1 MKTPFIYGI
10 AAEKMYFTDR
20 EKETKRLL
28 LNFENGLNTIIV
40 SPRRWGKTS
49 LVNKVAELMK
59 ENQQIRIVRMDI
71 FSVRTQ
77 EDFYRMFATEIIR
90 QTATRTEEWLE
101 NTKRFLS
108 SLVPVVT
115 MSTDPMN
122 PVSFSLKSVMPDYG
136 EEVLTLPERIAKEKE
151 IHLIIC
157 IDEFQQIGELSNS
170 ITFQKKLRSVWQHQ
184 HSVSYCLYGS
194 KRHLLMN
201 MFGKRSYPF
210 YKFGDM
216 LFLERIPL
224 EYWYEY
230 IQSRFEQNGKHID
243 TRFVDDIYTYVDG
256 NSYYVQQL
264 SWLVWARTENE
275 VNEGIMA
282 EAKQDLLLQSHSLFM
297 EQINSLSSYQLRFI
311 RAIMS
316 GKTIEIYRK
325 EIIEEFEL
333 GSSANIATIK
343 KALQKKELIEIEGKI
358 LKAAPP
364 LRKVSATS
372 AGKYCESGYRKNA
385 LF

>member
-256 NSYYVQQL
+256 NSSYVQQL

-343 KALQKKELIEIEGKI
+343 KALQKKELIEIEGKNI
-358 LKAAPP
+358 YFSDPIFIHW
-364 LRKVSATS
+364 LRQYNIS
-372 AGKYCESGYRKNA
+372 
-385 LF
+385 LI

>member
-210 YKFGDM
+210 YKFGDI

-256 NSYYVQQL
+256 NSSYVQQL

-325 EIIEEFEL
+325 EVIEEFEL

-343 KALQKKELIEIEGKI
+343 KALQKKELIEIEGKNI
-358 LKAAPP
+358 YFSDPIFIHW
-364 LRKVSATS
+364 LRQYNIS
-372 AGKYCESGYRKNA
+372 
-385 LF
+385 LI

>member
-170 ITFQKKLRSVWQHQ
+170 ITFQKKLRSAWQHQ

-256 NSYYVQQL
+256 NSSYVQQL

-325 EIIEEFEL
+325 EVIEEFEL

-343 KALQKKELIEIEGKI
+343 KALQKKELIEIEGKNI
-358 LKAAPP
+358 YFSDPIFIHW
-364 LRKVSATS
+364 LRQYNIS
-372 AGKYCESGYRKNA
+372 
-385 LF
+385 LI

>member
-77 EDFYRMFATEIIR
+77 EDFYRIFATEIIR

-256 NSYYVQQL
+256 NSSYVQQL

-316 GKTIEIYRK
+316 GKTIEIYSK
-325 EIIEEFEL
+325 EVIEEFEL

-343 KALQKKELIEIEGKI
+343 KALQKKELIEIEGKNI
-358 LKAAPP
+358 YFSDPIFIHW
-364 LRKVSATS
+364 LRQYNIS
-372 AGKYCESGYRKNA
+372 
-385 LF
+385 LI